1 MLSTCKLKV
10 ATRTRYCSEC
20 RDGERLEPATTIVSY
35 TKHTNVRTV
44 RVSNKY
50 VCSDHSILIF
60 QDYED
65 CKARPLLPSSLEE
78 AEAWR
83 YKLPPNLR
91 EIAEGNRIGI
101 PTLDRNDPL
110 QRAAGILSQKEV
122 SWLR

>member
-10 ATRTRYCSEC
+10 TARTRYCSEC
-20 RDGERLEPATTIVSY
+20 KAGEIKEPATVIVSY

-50 VCSDHSILIF
+50 VCENHSIMIF
-60 QDYED
+60 QDYEE

-78 AEAWR
+78 AGAWL

-91 EIAEGNRIGI
+91 EIADGNRVGI
-101 PTLDRNDPL
+101 PTLDIRDPL

>member
-1 MLSTCKLKV
+1 
-10 ATRTRYCSEC
+10 
-20 RDGERLEPATTIVSY
+20 VSY

-50 VCSDHSILIF
+50 VCADHSILIF
-60 QDYED
+60 QDYD
-65 CKARPLLPSSLEE
+65 NCKATPLLPRSLEE
-78 AEAWR
+78 AGAWK

-91 EIAEGNRIGI
+91 EIAEGKRIGI
-101 PTLDRNDPL
+101 PTLDSKDPL